1 MIETNALL
9 STTALDVTIGQQ
21 PICHALELEIK
32 AGERW
37 AMLGRNG
44 VGKSTLLHTLAGLRP
59 ALAGEIALQGEPL
72 KQLKPPQIAQRLG
85 LLFQQ
90 QDDSFPSSVMET
102 TLIGRHP
109 YLKPWQWESKIDQEK
124 ALAALQQ
131 LQLEPLAER
140 ITTSLSGGER
150 QRLAIATLLTQEP
163 ALMLLDEPT
172 NHLDIHHQIAVL
184 NQLQQ
189 WSQQGNRALLMTLH
203 DINLALRYCDHAM
216 LLLGDGEVITGTTE
230 EVLTRANLERL
241 YLHPLFSISGEWGQA
256 YLPR

>member
-1 MIETNALL
+1 MSLL
-9 STTALDVTIGQQ
+9 ETTALTVAIGTQ
-21 PICHALELEIK
+21 PICKSLTLQIQ

-37 AMLGRNG
+37 ALLGRNG
-44 VGKSTLLHTLAGLRP
+44 IGKSTLLHTLAGLRVP
-59 ALAGEIALQGEPL
+59 QSGDIRLQHTPITE
-72 KQLKPPQIAQRLG
+72 LKPQQIAQRLG

-90 QDDSFPSSVMET
+90 QDDSFPSSVLET
-102 TLIGRHP
+102 ALIGRHP
-109 YLKPWQWESKIDQEK
+109 HLKPWQWETHNDQAR

-131 LQLEPLAER
+131 LQLVPLAER

-163 ALMLLDEPT
+163 ALLLLDEPT

-184 NQLQQ
+184 NLLQQ
-189 WSQQGNRALLMTLH
+189 WSQENKRALLMTLH

-216 LLLGDGEVITGTTE
+216 LLFGEGEVIAGRSE
-230 EVLTRANLERL
+230 EVLTAANLERL
-241 YLHPLFSISGEWGQA
+241 YLHPLINVSGEWGQA